1 MNTEATTERALD
13 LETAPLGHPFT
24 AKELEAQCTQVV
36 GGIGWPGKQPGA
48 GVIVARSAEAFPDG
62 CHLVLLDEVDAAD
75 IGDLI
80 RKCRT
85 LAAKYRPAWWVGH
98 GKHAAA
104 QRFLMETRQYDFP
117 VRPSALLEDPA
128 PYPFM
133 LATLKDLLRAGG
145 RRLFLKGGAV
155 VGHLSAIVPEDVP
168 YLAVGAWPAVE
179 ALAAAVAD
187 LRPYDDLEGP
197 QEDWS
202 RDHSPMRF

>member
-1 MNTEATTERALD
+1 MNTKATTEPAPN

-24 AKELEAQCTQVV
+24 AKELEAQCTQIV
-36 GGIGWPGKQPGA
+36 GGLAWPGKQPGS

-62 CHLVLLDEVDAAD
+62 CHLVLLDEMDATD

-85 LAAKYRPAWWVGH
+85 LGAKYRPAWWVGQ

-104 QRFLMETRQYDFP
+104 QRFLTETRQYDFH

-145 RRLFLKGGAV
+145 RRLFLKGSAV

-168 YLAVGAWPAVE
+168 YMAVGVCPSIE

-187 LRPYDDLEGP
+187 LRPYDDLEEP
-197 QEDWS
+197 KEDWS
-202 RDHSPMRF
+202 RHHSPMMF